1 MLSKASFK
9 LSEEL
14 FSKIL
19 KKKEK
24 MGFKDKKWAEW
35 FTILLDLK
43 KNETEE
49 QIIERVFKEGTTKYY
64 FDTWVKN
71 FALNLQN
78 IWNGNSVKKLS
89 PKKNRSDTSAI

>member
-1 MLSKASFK
+1 MLSKASFE

-43 KNETEE
+43 KNLDL
-49 QIIERVFKEGTTKYY
+49 Y
-64 FDTWVKN
+64 F
-71 FALNLQN
+71 
-78 IWNGNSVKKLS
+78 VKKISYTNFLKHLKGS
-89 PKKNRSDTSAI
+89 FGPIKA